1 MKTSFHVISGRHEML
16 SRRKICGTVELWAE
30 NCFYIN
36 LPSFPFSHLHH
47 HSTFRFKLLPLQG
60 FKVSS
65 HTSKQD
71 DSTNISPITYQH
83 VFQTNNQRRRGVLQ
97 RPRQQRQLQKQ
108 PRILQSV
115 THPAGTPP
123 DVLIDISNGY
133 THWEDQNEQGEKHT
147 LAILAMVQTT
157 SNVSSFILSN
167 IPRRRCFLLV
177 HQC

>member
-16 SRRKICGTVELWAE
+16 SRWKICGTVELWAE

-47 HSTFRFKLLPLQG
+47 HSTFRLKLLPLQG

-83 VFQTNNQRRRGVLQ
+83 VFQTNNQRRCGVLQ

-108 PRILQSV
+108 PRILQKCD
-115 THPAGTPP
+115 PP
-123 DVLIDISNGY
+123 CRYSPWCSYRYLKWIYSLGGPEWAR
-133 THWEDQNEQGEKHT
+133 WETYLGNFGDGSDH
-147 LAILAMVQTT
+147 I
-157 SNVSSFILSN
+157 
-167 IPRRRCFLLV
+167 
-177 HQC
+177 

>member
-1 MKTSFHVISGRHEML
+1 MSSKPTTNDG
-16 SRRKICGTVELWAE
+16 VEFFNAQD
-30 NCFYIN
+30 NNGNY
-36 LPSFPFSHLHH
+36 
-47 HSTFRFKLLPLQG
+47 K
-60 FKVSS
+60 SS
-65 HTSKQD
+65 LGYYK
-71 DSTNISPITYQH
+71 
-83 VFQTNNQRRRGVLQ
+83 
-97 RPRQQRQLQKQ
+97 
-108 PRILQSV
+108 SV

-133 THWEDQNEQGEKHT
+133 THWEGQNEQGEKHT